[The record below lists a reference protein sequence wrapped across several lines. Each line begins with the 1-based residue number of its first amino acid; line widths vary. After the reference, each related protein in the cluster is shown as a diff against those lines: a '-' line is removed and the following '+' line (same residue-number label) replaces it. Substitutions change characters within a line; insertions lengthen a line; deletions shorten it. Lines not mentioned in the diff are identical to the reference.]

1 MLVKTER
8 NKTIKT
14 KKHLTTQKEKEM
26 IGEVSKITNEKKIK
40 SGYVPVKVLAVNP
53 TMEEMEQ
60 LTKWN
65 LKEKPNYVGVNGG
78 ERYAVISFLVEA
90 QNDEKTIASTRV
102 YLSESYNYNKDRTKV
117 QIIDRY
123 GRSAWATVEEAEAQ
137 KIPQYKNGPAKIST
151 PYRKARRGEVQ
162 IVRFLADYLPIERP
176 ETWDD
181 TLQRFVDKKNMDN
194 CVITLDK
201 IDDYFKGDFSEL
213 REILSKGNYAM
224 KAYPWGLFKP
234 RETDNGIMQDVF
246 CGLARSMYCKNEA
259 EEKEKVSKVFEKL
272 IKDFYAQWISSHPEK
287 KIWNKAL
294 ENHIHVKFLSINET
308 YEKASRS
315 YESTMAV
322 FKLTE
327 ILENATFVSEKPA
340 KRNTKNQKIFEV
352 LITMQYDKIKL
363 TVGRQ
368 RSTQELVQYCI
379 TAPQTPI

>member
-1 MLVKTER
+1 MEIPTGHTKEE
-8 NKTIKT
+8 IK
-14 KKHLTTQKEKEM
+14 
-26 IGEVSKITNEKKIK
+26 I
-40 SGYVPVKVLAVNP
+40 
-53 TMEEMEQ
+53 
-60 LTKWN
+60 
-65 LKEKPNYVGVNGG
+65 
-78 ERYAVISFLVEA
+78 R
-90 QNDEKTIASTRV
+90 
-102 YLSESYNYNKDRTKV
+102 
-117 QIIDRY
+117 
-123 GRSAWATVEEAEAQ
+123 
-137 KIPQYKNGPAKIST
+137 
-151 PYRKARRGEVQ
+151 
-162 IVRFLADYLPIERP
+162 
-176 ETWDD
+176 
-181 TLQRFVDKKNMDN
+181 
-194 CVITLDK
+194 
-201 IDDYFKGDFSEL
+201 
-213 REILSKGNYAM
+213 
-224 KAYPWGLFKP
+224 
-234 RETDNGIMQDVF
+234 
-246 CGLARSMYCKNEA
+246 
-259 EEKEKVSKVFEKL
+259 EKL